1 MEIPLRNQ
9 QAAAVAVAVE
19 TARRGSLQAAL
30 QYTWMGFADTV
41 KSTEEDEGLDMDE
54 GLMAALG
61 RAWIVRSLP

>member
-54 GLMAALG
+54 RHSFATLHQ
-61 RAWIVRSLP
+61 ISLRG